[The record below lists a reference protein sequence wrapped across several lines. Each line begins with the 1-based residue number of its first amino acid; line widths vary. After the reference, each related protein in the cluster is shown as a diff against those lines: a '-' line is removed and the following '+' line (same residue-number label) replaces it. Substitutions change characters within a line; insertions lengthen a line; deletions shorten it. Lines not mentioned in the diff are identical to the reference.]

1 MTCDNVDISKKVFV
15 VFIRPSIL
23 TKLWD
28 IFIHDHWLLFVIF
41 KISISR
47 CRFLAL
53 FHKKSRMVFPFS
65 HYNWKMLSAFARK
78 PGDYLCIHCHRLP
91 FVFDFDFKLMTIL
104 RRDEAK
110 VAKQSCLKTIFIN
123 MMIKTCSCVIMYII
137 FLKKKWWIVH
147 VVYFWIRHWLL
158 LVYDWY
164 GELTKSLVD
173 IHGHAKNE
181 TKDMILTLTY
191 HNMWRTSLAIRCCYS
206 VPIIENNTYWERN
219 KI

>member
-123 MMIKTCSCVIMYII
+123 MMIKTRSCVIMYII
-137 FLKKKWWIVH
+137 FLKKKVMNCTCSVFLNPSLTSSRIWLIWWTDKIISR
-147 VVYFWIRHWLL
+147 YPWSREKWNER
-158 LVYDWY
+158 YDF
-164 GELTKSLVD
+164 
-173 IHGHAKNE
+173 
-181 TKDMILTLTY
+181 
-191 HNMWRTSLAIRCCYS
+191 
-206 VPIIENNTYWERN
+206 NTYISQYVKDKLSN
-219 KI
+219 KVLLFGSDNRK